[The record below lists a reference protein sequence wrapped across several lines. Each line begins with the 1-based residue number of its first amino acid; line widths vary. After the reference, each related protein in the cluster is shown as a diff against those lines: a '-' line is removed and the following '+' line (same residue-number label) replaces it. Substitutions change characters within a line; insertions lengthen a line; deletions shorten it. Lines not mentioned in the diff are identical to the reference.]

1 MSRTLSVLILE
12 NFVINEGPKWEKF
25 KDYKRELKTNDNTKE
40 YKKDNHTLAGVVGAR
55 GGKNKQAN
63 KSLKERLN
71 TVKSGMFLNEE
82 SADITALRN
91 KISQGLIL
99 LPGLKGPAADKMED
113 SIRGWEDR
121 INELKKEIG
130 DKYEK

>member
-1 MSRTLSVLILE
+1 MSKTLSALTVK

-25 KDYKRELKTNDNTKE
+25 KDYKRELKTKD
-40 YKKDNHTLAGVVGAR
+40 YKKDNHTLAGAIGDR
-55 GGKNKQAN
+55 GEKNKQAN

-130 DKYEK
+130 EKHEK